1 MEFKDFL
8 MKKYRIGEKSARDYV
23 GRFNGIVAR
32 GIYKGEN
39 EITPSMKVAV
49 EREFPNSKSITFL
62 PLNDILSSNKKGIK
76 IKLNG
81 KVRIWDNQTWSFCF
95 K

>member
-8 MKKYRIGEKSARDYV
+8 IKEYRIGEKSARDYV

-39 EITPSMKVAV
+39 EITPCMKVAI
-49 EREFPNSKSITFL
+49 EREFPNSKGHYLLTLERFIEFQQ
-62 PLNDILSSNKKGIK
+62 KKDK
-76 IKLNG
+76 
-81 KVRIWDNQTWSFCF
+81 
-95 K
+95 